1 MPLPPAAVATATTSA
16 LQQQH
21 ENFPHPTTSSL
32 VHTGSSEL
40 QPLQPPLDTPAPG
53 QQQPPGG
60 AGAGAGGEQ
69 GDWAAPP
76 PPLPPQQ
83 QQQQVVQQQQQQQV
97 AQQQQQQQAPSL
109 SAWELRDLPA
119 LLCALRRWLWESAY
133 PDEVPFTLKDPHYLL
148 EQLGEALAQ
157 AQVVVVWGG
166 HWHRWG
172 SSHRA

>member
-69 GDWAAPP
+69 GAGAAPP
-76 PPLPPQQ
+76 PPRPP
-83 QQQQVVQQQQQQQV
+83 
-97 AQQQQQQQAPSL
+97 QQQQQQAPSL